1 MIHAFLRCTV
11 HASQRT
17 VEYPAAASL
26 KRFQVKRRAVRVK
39 KNASKYK
46 VRASVLIQSEPIRL
60 LELWRILTN
69 AGGANGDDANPNADD
84 ANPDAGDAIP
94 SDGDASPSD
103 GGANDGASA
112 RDGPSAPVE
121 GEDDQLHPAKQ
132 LQLPRHCSEPT

>member
-1 MIHAFLRCTV
+1 M
-11 HASQRT
+11 
-17 VEYPAAASL
+17 
-26 KRFQVKRRAVRVK
+26 K

-103 GGANDGASA
+103 GDDDASPSDGDATVASDGDDANALPWSSA
-112 RDGPSAPVE
+112 VW
-121 GEDDQLHPAKQ
+121 HPAAPSPQ
-132 LQLPRHCSEPT
+132 RPD

>member
-1 MIHAFLRCTV
+1 
-11 HASQRT
+11 
-17 VEYPAAASL
+17 
-26 KRFQVKRRAVRVK
+26 
-39 KNASKYK
+39 
-46 VRASVLIQSEPIRL
+46 

-84 ANPDAGDAIP
+84 ANPDAGDAI
-94 SDGDASPSD
+94 PSD

>member
-1 MIHAFLRCTV
+1 M
-11 HASQRT
+11 
-17 VEYPAAASL
+17 
-26 KRFQVKRRAVRVK
+26 K

-121 GEDDQLHPAKQ
+121 GEDGQLHPAKQ